1 MAAQDRTPDS
11 DARGLLGSLLRL
23 ARLEAGVATQVELGR
38 LLQVDQSGITRA
50 ETGNRLPNSE
60 LMEEWLA
67 QCSVGGLARKA
78 IEGIWLLAKTW
89 GDPSR
94 ARTQPWF
101 ETEAAAHTL
110 RYWQPTIV
118 PGLFQTADYARA
130 LFQAMGKEAETVNQ
144 DVDARMA
151 RQSVF
156 ERTVLPTVIV
166 VLDETVLRRLI
177 GSPQVMQKQ
186 CARLLELSERVVVQV
201 VPSEIGAN
209 PGLGGP
215 LSLAAADELPELL
228 LTGGLVEDQVT
239 NNVGRVRQASAT
251 FDSVRAEALPRGA
264 SRQRISEAMETWGR
278 QETAGES
285 PVTAATAAQL
295 TA

>member
-1 MAAQDRTPDS
+1 
-11 DARGLLGSLLRL
+11 LLR
-23 ARLEAGVATQVELGR
+23 
-38 LLQVDQSGITRA
+38 VDQSAVTRA
-50 ETGNRLPNSE
+50 ETGNRLVNSD
-60 LMEEWLA
+60 LMGEWLT
-67 QCSVGGLARKA
+67 QCGVGGLARKA

-130 LFQAMGKEAETVNQ
+130 LFQAMGKDAATVAQ

-156 ERTVLPTVIV
+156 ERPVLPTVIV
-166 VLDETVLRRLI
+166 VLDETVLHRLI
-177 GSPQVMQKQ
+177 GSPQVMREQ
-186 CARLLELSERVVVQV
+186 CARLLELSEQIVMQV

-228 LTGGLVEDQVT
+228 LSGGLVEDQVT
-239 NNVGRVRQASAT
+239 NNGARVRQAGAT

-264 SRQRISEAMETWGR
+264 SRQRISEAMETWSR
-278 QETAGES
+278 
-285 PVTAATAAQL
+285 
-295 TA
+295 